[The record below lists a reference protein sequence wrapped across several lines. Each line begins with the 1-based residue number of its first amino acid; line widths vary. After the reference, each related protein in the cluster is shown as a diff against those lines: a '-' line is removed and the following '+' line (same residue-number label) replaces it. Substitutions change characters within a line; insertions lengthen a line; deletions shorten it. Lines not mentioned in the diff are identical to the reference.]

1 MQDIQRNVCTISEG
15 GHYMNV
21 LGFTKQNSAVGYHRI
36 MIPLHYM
43 KQDGLITGHIRLSD
57 TLNDESFKGHNFDIV
72 IINRM
77 IEGVDISEVLEYKN
91 KYGFKLIIDIDDYW
105 VLDPWHILAD
115 VYPTKQI
122 IEYIKAAD
130 FVTVTNELLY
140 SQVKGLGQ
148 HNVDIVCNA
157 LPYDED
163 QFTDV
168 RTESTGKVRFNY
180 VAGSTHEEDIFN
192 IKNALKRLQTD
203 SYFRNNA
210 ELIISGFQDHPVWHR
225 MATYYS
231 GGNKS
236 NFRIQNVL
244 PIGQYMNL
252 YNDTDVALAPLQN
265 TFFNQC
271 KSNLK
276 VLEAAAKRVPI
287 LTSNVSPYKECPY
300 AIKSD
305 NSRGWYNAMKK
316 LTKDAIYRKDLGEA
330 NAIWCRENFNIRNE
344 NIKRKHIYESSN

>member
-1 MQDIQRNVCTISEG
+1 
-15 GHYMNV
+15 MNV

-57 TLNDESFKGHNFDIV
+57 TLNIESFKGHNFDIV

-77 IEGVDISEVLEYKN
+77 IEGVPVDELLEYKK

-105 VLDPWHILAD
+105 HLDPWHILAD

-180 VAGSTHEEDIFN
+180 VAGSTHEQDIIS
-192 IKNALKRLQTD
+192 IKNGLKRLQTD
-203 SYFRNNA
+203 TEFRNNA

-225 MATYYS
+225 MATYYT
-231 GGNKS
+231 GGYKG
-236 NFRIQNVL
+236 NFRIQNIL
-244 PIGQYMNL
+244 QINQYMNL
-252 YNDTDVALAPLQN
+252 YNDTDVALAPLRDS
-265 TFFNQC
+265 FFNQC

-276 VLEAAAKRVPI
+276 VLEAGAKRVPI
-287 LTSNVSPYKECPY
+287 IASNVNPYKPCPY
-300 AIKSD
+300 VIKASTPGD
-305 NSRGWYNAMKK
+305 WYLLMKK
-316 LTKDAIYRKDLGEA
+316 LARDAIYRKDYGEA
-330 NAIWCRENFNIRNE
+330 NARWCREFYNIRNE